1 MAMKFPRKL
10 EVKDVKALTDAQ
22 INKLKCGDVVVKDE
36 EGSQHAYIV
45 TFKKNNVGICLT
57 YTDASVV
64 ETQSYDYTDGK
75 WVYNSADITPL
86 TE

>member
-1 MAMKFPRKL
+1 MAMKLTRKL
-10 EVKDVKALTDAQ
+10 EVKDIKGLTTEQ
-22 INKLKCGDVVVKDE
+22 INKLKCGDMVIKNENGNCHTYVVTYKE
-36 EGSQHAYIV
+36 E
-45 TFKKNNVGICLT
+45 KVGICLT

-64 ETQSYDYTDGK
+64 ETQSYDYTNGA